1 MVLLPSELIRA
12 LVRGYGGAAL
22 IMIILAGLGLGSPC
36 MAGPQLNATEI
47 LEKVENLH
55 RGLFSHGFMTM
66 DIQTTHW
73 HRVIFAEFWTQGKD
87 RTLIKVLT
95 PEKEKGTAILRSGAE
110 VWNYLPR
117 VKRLVKLPTS
127 MMSAPCLGAHFNYDD
142 LVKESRMAQ
151 DYQVQITFM
160 GSRDSEPVLDITCIP
175 KPGIAVIWGKIIVT
189 VRQSDY
195 LPLSL
200 CYFDD
205 ADRQVRIMTFS
216 DLKKFDGRTLP
227 SRLTVAMTGK
237 PAERTVLTYQDI
249 SFRHPV
255 SERFFS
261 PQTLQD

>member
-1 MVLLPSELIRA
+1 MFLLPSELIRTLVKGSGRVA
-12 LVRGYGGAAL
+12 LV
-22 IMIILAGLGLGSPC
+22 MIILAGLRLESPGA
-36 MAGPQLNATEI
+36 AGPQPSATEI

-55 RGLFSHGFMTM
+55 RGPSSHGFMTM
-66 DIQTTHW
+66 DIQTSHW
-73 HRVIFAEFWTQGKD
+73 HRVISAEFWTQGQD
-87 RTLIKVLT
+87 RTLIKILT
-95 PEKEKGTAILRSGAE
+95 PDKEKGTAILRSGAE

-142 LVKESRMAQ
+142 LVKESRLAE
-151 DYQVQITFM
+151 DYQVQITFR
-160 GSRDSEPVLDITCIP
+160 GSRDNEAVMEITCIP
-175 KPGIAVIWGKIIVT
+175 KPGLAVIWGKIIVT

-205 ADRQVRIMTFS
+205 AGHQVRTMAFS
-216 DLKKFDGRTLP
+216 DVKKFDGRNLP
-227 SRLTVAMTGK
+227 SRLTVAMTGN